1 MNLPRIDLLHPTL
14 KRTPAS
20 TPIAPAE
27 DDPVALARLEA
38 IMSDRIEGCPVC
50 GADPHM
56 CRAIGCEP
64 GASGTSDRTEDR
76 GPRLLVASLS

>member
-1 MNLPRIDLLHPTL
+1 
-14 KRTPAS
+14 
-20 TPIAPAE
+20 
-27 DDPVALARLEA
+27 
-38 IMSDRIEGCPVC
+38 MSDRIEGCPVC

-56 CRAIGCEP
+56 CRAIGCDP

>member
-1 MNLPRIDLLHPTL
+1 MNLPRIDLLHQTL

-20 TPIAPAE
+20 TPIAPAD
-27 DDPVALARLEA
+27 DDPVTVARLEA

-56 CRAIGCEP
+56 CRAIGCDS

>member
-14 KRTPAS
+14 QRTPAS

-27 DDPVALARLEA
+27 DDPVTLARLEA

-56 CRAIGCEP
+56 CRAIGCDP
-64 GASGTSDRTEDR
+64 GVSGTSDRTEDR